1 MFQKLF
7 NCIFTLFGA
16 LVGYEAFQLVQFI
29 IKEVEGENSP
39 YAQLTGAEAMCMSIL
54 FVIIFC
60 FIFYCIAPILSRQG
74 NKMAEGIGNDLKG
87 VSGSDLFAGV
97 IGLIIGILL

>member
-39 YAQLTGAEAMCMSIL
+39 YAKLTGAEAMCMSIL

-60 FIFYCIAPILSRQG
+60 FIFYYIINIEYPLAKKEI
-74 NKMAEGIGNDLKG
+74 KHKDH
-87 VSGSDLFAGV
+87 
-97 IGLIIGILL
+97 LIKNQVV